1 MARRKTKIRNIP
13 KPTPR
18 SVPDRHRLPPVE
30 LVKRVEPVVRPR
42 PTRPRPDL
50 KPIEDLRT
58 IPRDHKNTPFRTTS
72 GRIARVETR
81 PQGQVSNPRLPAQ
94 VHTYFQD
101 PERVLVCIRRDA
113 RKRVLFALRKVGKGK
128 RVTRER
134 TYSDKS
140 FVRCK

>member
-1 MARRKTKIRNIP
+1 MARRKKSNRSIST
-13 KPTPR
+13 PTPR
-18 SVPDRHRLPPVE
+18 SLDDRHRLRPVE
-30 LVKRVEPVVRPR
+30 LVKHVEPIRR
-42 PTRPRPDL
+42 QPDL

-58 IPRDHKNTPFRTTS
+58 VPRDYKDTPFRTTS

-128 RVTRER
+128 RITRDR
-134 TYSDKS
+134 TYTDKS
-140 FVRCK
+140 YVRCK